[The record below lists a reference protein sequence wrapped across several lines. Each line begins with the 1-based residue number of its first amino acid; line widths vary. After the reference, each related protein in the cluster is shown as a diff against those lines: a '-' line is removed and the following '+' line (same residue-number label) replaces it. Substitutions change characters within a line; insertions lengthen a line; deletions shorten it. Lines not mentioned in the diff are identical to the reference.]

1 MLDFHRMAMFLSV
14 FVITAAITMTIANG
28 QEPTIS
34 EGERRGLAACLAKCP
49 VGDMK
54 CSNRCIS
61 QFQTRG
67 PWSDRARACIRRC
80 GNGHQGSTQQATD
93 SIFGCSLNC
102 VP

>member
-1 MLDFHRMAMFLSV
+1 MAMFLSV

-34 EGERRGLAACLAKCP
+34 ESERRGLAACLAKCP

-67 PWSDRARACIRRC
+67 LGAIVRELALGIVGTNIVLPI
-80 GNGHQGSTQQATD
+80 
-93 SIFGCSLNC
+93 
-102 VP
+102 